1 MPASRAGASRRR
13 LTLRHTYRRFRHLT
27 AFGQVAVVLAMT
39 LAGAGVTEAARRALE
54 RGGDPRLLRAEV
66 QRRLI
71 AEDYVGARRALSA
84 LAASCP
90 NGLGP
95 GDSLA
100 FEPTLR
106 DGLARLERDYRQELE
121 DHRVAHR
128 YDAALET
135 LRAMKA
141 ADLAPDWVAF
151 TQGEVLRSAGRP
163 REAIDAY
170 VHCADAFPTSSLAD
184 DALYWAGVLE
194 VTMDRPRAGVALWRR
209 LIATYPSSAL
219 RGAAERALTQAAR

>member
-1 MPASRAGASRRR
+1 MPPSRARASRR
-13 LTLRHTYRRFRHLT
+13 LTLRHTYRQLRRLT
-27 AFGQVAVVLAMT
+27 AFGQVAVVLALT
-39 LAGAGVTEAARRALE
+39 LALAGATEAARRALG
-54 RGGDPRLLRAEV
+54 RGANPGLLRAEV
-66 QRRLI
+66 QRRLV

-90 NGLGP
+90 DGLGP
-95 GDSLA
+95 GDSFT

-106 DGLARLERDYRQELE
+106 VGLARLERDYRQEVL
-121 DHRVAHR
+121 DHRVARR
-128 YDAALET
+128 YDTALET

-170 VHCADAFPTSSLAD
+170 IHCADAFPASTLAD

-194 VTMDRPRAGVALWRR
+194 VTMERPRAGLALWRR
-209 LIATYPSSAL
+209 LVATYPSSAL
-219 RGAAERALTQAAR
+219 RGAAERGMTQAAR